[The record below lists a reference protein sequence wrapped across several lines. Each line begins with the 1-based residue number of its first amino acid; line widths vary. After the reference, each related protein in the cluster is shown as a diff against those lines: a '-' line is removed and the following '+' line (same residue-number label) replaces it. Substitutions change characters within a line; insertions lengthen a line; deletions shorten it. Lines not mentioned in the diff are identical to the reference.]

1 MQILN
6 LTIPHFDFREL
17 WKLRQIANEH
27 FGPFINHV
35 NIEWGRGG
43 ESLLHN
49 HYISK
54 IVHNK
59 RKDSKMSNQWHHH
72 VVYGCPLL
80 QKAHLFQ
87 VDERFCTNS
96 EGAVNFEKL
105 YEKLSLKFKL
115 LLFPVNFCW
124 EKLLVHICISR
135 CNLTQANDENHTY
148 FLLIIWDNIRYM
160 PYIMQSA
167 SKISQ
172 NTHFMNSRVWCKSN
186 ETNFWMDFCFI
197 W

>member
-1 MQILN
+1 MTKDILGYK
-6 LTIPHFDFREL
+6 F
-17 WKLRQIANEH
+17 
-27 FGPFINHV
+27 
-35 NIEWGRGG
+35 
-43 ESLLHN
+43 
-49 HYISK
+49 
-54 IVHNK
+54 
-59 RKDSKMSNQWHHH
+59 
-72 VVYGCPLL
+72 
-80 QKAHLFQ
+80 QK
-87 VDERFCTNS
+87 
-96 EGAVNFEKL
+96 GAVNFEKL

-172 NTHFMNSRVWCKSN
+172 NTHFMHISALQGGSRVFLILQEFFKKSPKKVA
-186 ETNFWMDFCFI
+186 ETQNFSKSHWDFKSPLFSLI
-197 W
+197 FKYFL